1 MRELPDTWLS
11 LVVST
16 HSPEAEEAIR
26 EGSMATSPAV
36 AAVRSE
42 HTPES
47 EGTTRNS
54 SAMTSPVGPTIDDET
69 QAELLTIANETA
81 EDVMSE
87 CSASDSHE
95 SSEDAMSKRSTSER
109 QRSLGSQ
116 RQHEPYSTSF
126 KSQNASPSPPVT
138 HRSRD
143 TSLIRSIKAGVKRAL
158 HEEYFSYGRSAKRQK
173 HDDTSDKGMQL
184 DEPAQENNLR

>member
-11 LVVST
+11 LVET
-16 HSPEAEEAIR
+16 AHIPEAEEAIR
-26 EGSMATSPAV
+26 EGSVVTV
-36 AAVRSE
+36 KSE
-42 HTPES
+42 HTPEA

-69 QAELLTIANETA
+69 QAELLAIANETA

-116 RQHEPYSTSF
+116 RQYEPYSTSLN
-126 KSQNASPSPPVT
+126 SENASPSPPAFQ
-138 HRSRD
+138 RSRD

-158 HEEYFSYGRSAKRQK
+158 HEEYFSYGGSPKRQK

-184 DEPAQENNLR
+184 DKPTQGYNLR

>member
-1 MRELPDTWLS
+1 MRELPNTWLS
-11 LVVST
+11 HIVST
-16 HSPEAEEAIR
+16 HSHEAEEAIR

-42 HTPES
+42 HTPEA

-69 QAELLTIANETA
+69 QAELLAIANETA

-95 SSEDAMSKRSTSER
+95 SSEDAMSEIATSER

-116 RQHEPYSTSF
+116 RQYEPYSTSLV
-126 KSQNASPSPPVT
+126 SENASPSPPAT
-138 HRSRD
+138 SRD

-173 HDDTSDKGMQL
+173 HGDTSPGGMQL
-184 DEPAQENNLR
+184 DEPRGTI

>member
-11 LVVST
+11 HIVST
-16 HSPEAEEAIR
+16 HSLEAEEAIR
-26 EGSMATSPAV
+26 ERSVVTV
-36 AAVRSE
+36 KSE
-42 HTPES
+42 HTPEAG
-47 EGTTRNS
+47 GTTRHS

-69 QAELLTIANETA
+69 QAELLAIANETA

-116 RQHEPYSTSF
+116 RQHEPYNTSY
-126 KSQNASPSPPVT
+126 KSENASPSPPAFQ
-138 HRSRD
+138 RSRD

-158 HEEYFSYGRSAKRQK
+158 HEEYYSYDGNSKRQK
-173 HDDTSDKGMQL
+173 HDDTSPGGMQL
-184 DEPAQENNLR
+184 DEPTQGYNLR

>member
-11 LVVST
+11 QVVSA
-16 HSPEAEEAIR
+16 HSPEAGEAIR
-26 EGSMATSPAV
+26 EGSVVTV
-36 AAVRSE
+36 KSE
-42 HTPES
+42 HTPEA
-47 EGTTRNS
+47 EGTTRHS

-69 QAELLTIANETA
+69 QAELLAIANETA

-95 SSEDAMSKRSTSER
+95 SSEDAMSEVATSER

-116 RQHEPYSTSF
+116 RQYEPYNTSF

-158 HEEYFSYGRSAKRQK
+158 HEEYFSYGGSSKRQK
-173 HDDTSDKGMQL
+173 HDDTSPGGMQL
-184 DEPAQENNLR
+184 DEPTQGYNLR